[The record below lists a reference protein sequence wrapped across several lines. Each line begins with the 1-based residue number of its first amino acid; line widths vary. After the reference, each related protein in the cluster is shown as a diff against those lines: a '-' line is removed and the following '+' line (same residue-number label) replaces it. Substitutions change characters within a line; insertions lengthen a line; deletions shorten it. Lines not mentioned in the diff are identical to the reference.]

1 MKTRNDDGELV
12 LRGLIDGVLDD
23 ILENPSSEN
32 FSTLKDMINAYEKAI
47 NELQLKE
54 CRSERTRN

>member
-32 FSTLKDMINAYEKAI
+32 FSTLKDMINAYEKTI